1 MLVRLL
7 LVYKRGEPR
16 VRAMVNLWPND
27 GIDQLLPRNPASS
40 LINEMTKI
48 NEVAWSVRSETG
60 LAVC

>member
-1 MLVRLL
+1 
-7 LVYKRGEPR
+7 
-16 VRAMVNLWPND
+16 MVNLWPND